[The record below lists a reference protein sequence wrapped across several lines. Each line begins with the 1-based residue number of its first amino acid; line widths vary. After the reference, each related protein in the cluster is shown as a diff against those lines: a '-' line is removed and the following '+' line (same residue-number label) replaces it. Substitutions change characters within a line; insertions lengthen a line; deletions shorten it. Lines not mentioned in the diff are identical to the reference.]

1 MKSKNGLFLTK
12 KTFMI
17 ILICIILG
25 IFAYKIF
32 TVYKKERCSITKTE
46 DVEVVKRPFTNVYDN
61 KGNKLNVILVS
72 KPFDDKENTDF
83 AKNNKNKYI
92 FVGITSY
99 LEFPNLSSN
108 PFDNFPNYDKNKYLD
123 MCEAWLH
130 CMRNP
135 EDYFRPETPLALISE
150 SDFINCHINA
160 PNPKVEKKYDFVY
173 ICLKVKKG
181 DTKCDDWA
189 TYNKNWTLAKK
200 CLVIM
205 CRDYGLKG
213 LLIGRKG
220 CELPDSCH
228 SLMESTEKLDN
239 TVLKYAY
246 QSSKFIFLPNTAD
259 ASPRVLA
266 EALCTDLPCL
276 MNKNII
282 GGWKY
287 INENTGEFFT
297 DENDIGDSLN
307 ILLNNMIQ
315 NKYEPRKYFID
326 NYGIINSGKRLKQFL
341 YSTFGDRLNI
351 PESQVEYI
359 TPDYKSIDYK
369 SCTLEEVV
377 DNKVE
382 KIE

>member
-1 MKSKNGLFLTK
+1 MKPNYTIFFK
-12 KTFMI
+12 KIIIVMLC
-17 ILICIILG
+17 ILIG
-25 IFAYKIF
+25 IVGYKLF
-32 TVYKKERCSITKTE
+32 TFPKKEHFSITKSE
-46 DVEVVKRPFTNVYDN
+46 DVEDVKRPFANVYDN

-72 KPFDDKENTDF
+72 KPFDDKKNTDF

-99 LEFPNLSSN
+99 LEFPNKSSN
-108 PFDNFPNYDKNKYLD
+108 PLDHFPNYDKNKYLD

-160 PNPKVEKKYDFVY
+160 PNPAIHKKYDFVY

-200 CLVIM
+200 CLDVM
-205 CRDYGLKG
+205 CKDFGLKG
-213 LLIGRKG
+213 LLIGRKN
-220 CELPDSCH
+220 CELPKSCH
-228 SLMESTEKLDN
+228 SLMESTEILDSA
-239 TVLKYAY
+239 VLKYAY
-246 QSSKFIFLPNTAD
+246 QSSKFIFLPNIAD
-259 ASPRVLA
+259 ASPRVLS

-276 MNKNII
+276 MNKNIL

-287 INENTGEFFT
+287 VNEDTGEFFN
-297 DENDIGDSLN
+297 DEHDIGDS
-307 ILLNNMIQ
+307 IGKLLRKMNMKQ
-315 NKYEPRKYFID
+315 YSPRKYFIE
-326 NYGIINSGKRLKQFL
+326 NYGAIHSGKRLKEFL
-341 YSTFGDRLNI
+341 YSTFGERLNI
-351 PESQVEYI
+351 PKSEVEYI
-359 TPDYKSIDYK
+359 TLAYKNVDYKQ
-369 SCTLEEVV
+369 CTLEEIK
-377 DNKVE
+377 DNKVD

>member
-1 MKSKNGLFLTK
+1 MKLNYTLFLK
-12 KTFMI
+12 KI
-17 ILICIILG
+17 IIIVLCILIGIIG
-25 IFAYKIF
+25 YKLITF
-32 TVYKKERCSITKTE
+32 PKKEHFSITKPE
-46 DVEVVKRPFTNVYDN
+46 DVEDVKGPFANVYDN

-99 LEFPNLSSN
+99 LEFPNKSSN
-108 PFDNFPNYDKNKYLD
+108 PLDHFPNYDKNKYLD

-160 PNPKVEKKYDFVY
+160 PNPAVHKKYDFVY

-200 CLVIM
+200 CLDVM
-205 CRDYGLKG
+205 CKDFGLKG
-213 LLIGRKG
+213 LLIGRKN
-220 CELPDSCH
+220 CELPKSCH
-228 SLMESTEKLDN
+228 SLMESTEILDSA
-239 TVLKYAY
+239 VLKYAY
-246 QSSKFIFLPNTAD
+246 QSSKFIFLPNIAD
-259 ASPRVLA
+259 ASPRVLS
-266 EALCTDLPCL
+266 EALCSDLPCL
-276 MNKNII
+276 MNKNIL

-287 INENTGEFFT
+287 LNENTGEFFN
-297 DENDIGDSLN
+297 DEHDIGDS
-307 ILLNNMIQ
+307 IGKLLRKMNMKQYI
-315 NKYEPRKYFID
+315 PRKYFIE
-326 NYGIINSGKRLKQFL
+326 NYGVIHSGKRLKEFL

-351 PESQVEYI
+351 PKSEVEYI
-359 TPDYKSIDYK
+359 TLAYKNVDYSH
-369 SCTLEEVV
+369 CTLDEVK
-377 DNKVE
+377 DNKVD